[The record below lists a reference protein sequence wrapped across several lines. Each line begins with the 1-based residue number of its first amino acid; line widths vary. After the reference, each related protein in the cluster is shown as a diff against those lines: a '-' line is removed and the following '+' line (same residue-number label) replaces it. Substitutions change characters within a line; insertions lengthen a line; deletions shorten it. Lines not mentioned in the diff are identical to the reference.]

1 MAQFGQTG
9 LVSRT
14 KMALVGVAALA
25 LGFGGSSALA
35 QDATPVEGNPVLP
48 IVGVD
53 GNALG
58 TVEVWEA
65 DGAVTFA
72 IEVQGLEPG
81 EHGLHLHETG
91 ACDTETDPP
100 FDTAGGHFN
109 PETTVHGPGEA
120 TTVADDG
127 STPAEHDHGDGD
139 DVESHAGDLGN
150 IVVGED
156 GTASVTV
163 TTSTVTLEPGVAN
176 SLADDD
182 GTALVIHADADDLMT
197 DPSGNSGDRIGCTV
211 IFGGTDAGTPAA
223 TPVS

>member
-9 LVSRT
+9 IVART
-14 KMALVGVAALA
+14 RMALVGAAALA
-25 LGFGGSSALA
+25 LSLGGAALA
-35 QDATPVEGNPVLP
+35 QDATPVDGNPVLP

-53 GNALG
+53 GNQLG

-65 DGAVTFA
+65 DGMVTFE
-72 IEVQGLEPG
+72 IEVSGLEPG

-91 ACDTETDPP
+91 LCDTETDPP
-100 FDTAGGHFN
+100 FDSAGGHFN
-109 PETTVHGPGEA
+109 PDVTVHGPGEA
-120 TTVADDG
+120 TTVAADG
-127 STPAEHDHGDGD
+127 STPAEHEHGDD
-139 DVESHAGDLGN
+139 AESHAGDLGN
-150 IVVGED
+150 IVVNDD

-163 TTSTVTLEPGVAN
+163 TTSTVTLEPGLAN

-182 GTALVIHADADDLMT
+182 GTALVIHADTDDLMT

-211 IFGGTDAGTPAA
+211 IYGPTDIGTPAA